1 MRLRSQD
8 VQRRCSA
15 ARSSLSYTACVRR
28 ASLIELTE
36 RGMYCAAGDFYI
48 DPQRPVDRAV
58 LTHAHS
64 DHARPGHRRSIVSRD
79 GERVFRTRLGASAAL
94 EPVAYG
100 ERVTLDGVT
109 VSLHPAGHILGSA
122 QVRVE
127 YRGEVWVA
135 SGDYKT
141 VPDPTC
147 APFEP
152 VRCHHFITEA
162 TFGLPVYRWPAQR
175 MVFDDVNAW
184 WRANREA
191 GRTSLVL
198 AYALGKAQRVLAG
211 VDASIGP
218 IVTHGSVERLTCD
231 YRESGVVLPH
241 TEFVTEG
248 VDRVD
253 LEGALVVAPSSVLG
267 SPWLE
272 RFGSISTAFM
282 SGWMLIRGAR
292 RRQSFDRGFPISDHA
307 DWDEL
312 NSAIAATEAET
323 IWVTH
328 GSSDVLVRWLREAG
342 KDARTLKTFRDEAI
356 DDDAPEDATA

>member
-1 MRLRSQD
+1 
-8 VQRRCSA
+8 
-15 ARSSLSYTACVRR
+15 
-28 ASLIELTE
+28 
-36 RGMYCAAGDFYI
+36 MYCAAGDFYI
-48 DPQRPVDRAV
+48 DPSRPVPRAV

-64 DHARPGHRRSIVSRD
+64 DHARPGHGRAIVARD
-79 GERVFRTRLGASAAL
+79 GVRVFRSRLGDKAPL
-94 EPVAYG
+94 ETLAYG
-100 ERVTLDGVT
+100 ETVTLDGVR
-109 VSLHPAGHILGSA
+109 VSLHPAGHILGSV

-162 TFGLPVYRWPAQR
+162 TFGLPVYRWPSQR
-175 MVFDDVNAW
+175 VVFDDVNAW
-184 WRANREA
+184 WRANRDA
-191 GRTSLVL
+191 GRTSVVL

-218 IVTHGSVERLTCD
+218 IVTHGAVERLVQN
-231 YRESGVVLPH
+231 YRDSGVEMPR
-241 TEFVTEG
+241 TELVVERG
-248 VDRVD
+248 GRV
-253 LEGALVVAPSSVLG
+253 EFSGALVVAPPSVLG
-267 SPWLE
+267 TSWLG
-272 RFGSISTAFM
+272 RFGEVSTAFM

-312 NSAIAATEAET
+312 LAAVAATGAET
-323 IWVTH
+323 VWVTH
-328 GSSDVLVRWLREAG
+328 GSSDVLVRWLCEQG
-342 KDARTLKTFRDEAI
+342 NDARTLESPHRTETAPADV
-356 DDDAPEDATA
+356 DA

>member
-1 MRLRSQD
+1 MPCYTD
-8 VQRRCSA
+8 GVTRRP
-15 ARSSLSYTACVRR
+15 
-28 ASLIELTE
+28 LIELTD

-48 DPQRPVDRAV
+48 DPYRPVPRAV

-64 DHARPGHRRSIVSRD
+64 DHARAGHGRSIVARE
-79 GERVFRTRLGASAAL
+79 GERVFRTRLGTSSNL
-94 EPVAYG
+94 EPLTYG
-100 ERVTLDGVT
+100 EPVHLNGVR

-127 YRGEVWVA
+127 HLGEIWVA

-147 APFEP
+147 AAFEP

-162 TFGLPVYRWPAQR
+162 TFGLPVYRWPSQR
-175 MVFDDVNAW
+175 AIFDEVNAW

-218 IVTHGSVERLTCD
+218 IVTHGAVERLVRD
-231 YRESGVVLPH
+231 YRESGVAMPA
-241 TEFVTEG
+241 TEYLTEG
-248 VDRVD
+248 SGRVKLD
-253 LEGALVVAPSSVLG
+253 GALVVAPPSVLG
-267 SPWLE
+267 SSWLR
-272 RFGSISTAFM
+272 RFGAISTAFM

-292 RRQSFDRGFPISDHA
+292 RRHSVDRGFPISDHA

-312 NSAIAATEAET
+312 LSAIAATEAET
-323 IWVTH
+323 VWVTH
-328 GSSDVLVRWLREAG
+328 GSSDVLVRWLKEEGR
-342 KDARTLKTFRDEAI
+342 DARPLKTLFRGEAM
-356 DDDAPEDATA
+356 DAESEATPTESVS